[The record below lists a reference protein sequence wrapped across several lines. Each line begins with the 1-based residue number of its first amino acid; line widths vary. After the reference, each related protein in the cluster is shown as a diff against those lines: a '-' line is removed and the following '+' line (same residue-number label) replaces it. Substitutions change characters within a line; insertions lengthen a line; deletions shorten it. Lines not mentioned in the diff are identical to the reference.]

1 MWISTLHVVPQGNP
15 LMGRMAYSKNPGLCL
30 CSMWGPNWIWAW
42 MPPNSQALSK
52 DTGCEPFRMSSRA
65 WNSKRKPI
73 IDRDVL
79 STPVSISDGLR
90 LAWGTR
96 TAPQCLRRTDRLSTS
111 ERDGS
116 DLHVKQIEL
125 DWVSGVYVLVRVEEL
140 ASEQK
145 GLVLVHP
152 LLSERPAVVQPV
164 HWQHTVQ
171 PQGLDYKKETIL
183 DINILFLFYNTQR
196 CGSRERKWLKS
207 NETN

>member
-1 MWISTLHVVPQGNP
+1 MLYVRSKLDLGLDASELAGLVKRYGVWTVQDVISRLKFKKKTYHWL
-15 LMGRMAYSKNPGLCL
+15 GRPVNSSKH
-30 CSMWGPNWIWAW
+30 IWW
-42 MPPNSQALSK
+42 LEISLRHKNC
-52 DTGCEPFRMSSRA
+52 TT
-65 WNSKRKPI
+65 
-73 IDRDVL
+73 VL
-79 STPVSISDGLR
+79 
-90 LAWGTR
+90 
-96 TAPQCLRRTDRLSTS
+96 QTDRQTVNFRES
-111 ERDGS
+111 DGS

-183 DINILFLFYNTQR
+183 DINILFFVLQYSKVWFQR
-196 CGSRERKWLKS
+196 KEMIKKQWDKLSP
-207 NETN
+207 